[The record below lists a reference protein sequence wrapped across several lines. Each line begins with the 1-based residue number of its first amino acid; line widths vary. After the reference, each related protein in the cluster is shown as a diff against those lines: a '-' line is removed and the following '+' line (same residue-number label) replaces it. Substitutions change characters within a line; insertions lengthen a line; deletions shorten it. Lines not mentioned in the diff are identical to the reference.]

1 MAAPE
6 GFPNLT
12 NAGKGRK
19 KGAKNKY
26 TLYQEEAIQKYITE
40 ENLLIRWIKKLD
52 EKVMNDKI
60 RPEAI
65 ASSYEKVAKHIVR
78 TASDQEILDNVFVD
92 TENDIEQD
100 GNEILADLNLIET
113 LRKK

>member
-6 GFPNLT
+6 GFPNLS
-12 NAGKGRK
+12 NAGKGRP

-26 TLYQEEAIQKYITE
+26 TIYQEDAIQKFITE

-65 ASSYEKVAKHIVR
+65 ASSYEKVAKHIIR
-78 TASDQEILDNVFVD
+78 TAADQEILDNVFVD

-100 GNEILADLNLIET
+100 GNEILENLDLIDS